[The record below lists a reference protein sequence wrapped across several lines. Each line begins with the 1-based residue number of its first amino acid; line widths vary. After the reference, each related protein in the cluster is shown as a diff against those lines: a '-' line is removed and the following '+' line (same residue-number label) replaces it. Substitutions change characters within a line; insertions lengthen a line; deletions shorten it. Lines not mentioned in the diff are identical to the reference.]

1 MPRFAIPLILLL
13 AVGAFA
19 GQQDAATGALQ
30 QGIELLKAQQYD
42 AAIAKFQEA
51 ISARGGNFAEAH
63 FQTGLAYFQ
72 SDRNA
77 EAAKEFDKAAEQN
90 PEEPKF
96 QRYIAEV
103 ALFEPDFQK
112 ALDAYERYLDAMSP
126 RDDQRADALKRVSKL
141 RMFALGTYE
150 AGVED
155 RKVQFLSN
163 PKPVYPQSVKDNIV
177 GDVIVEA
184 VFTADGDIFDVRVIK
199 SLRKEFDDAAMD
211 MISHLRFKTA
221 IKGGKPAS
229 QKQKLKLHYQKVF
242 G

>member
-1 MPRFAIPLILLL
+1 MPRFVIPLILALSIGVL
-13 AVGAFA
+13 AGR
-19 GQQDAATGALQ
+19 QDAANGALQ
-30 QGIELLKAQQYD
+30 QGLERLKAHEYD
-42 AAIAKFQEA
+42 AAIDKFKEA
-51 ISARGGNFAEAH
+51 ITARGGKFGEAH
-63 FQTGLAYFQ
+63 FQMGIAYFQ
-72 SDRNA
+72 SDRNV
-77 EAAKEFDKAAEQN
+77 EAAKELDIAAEQN
-90 PEEPKF
+90 PEDPKI

-126 RDDQRADALKRVSKL
+126 RDPDRPEAVRRISKL

-163 PKPVYPQSVKDNIV
+163 PKPVYPQTVKGNIA

-184 VFTADGDIFDVRVIK
+184 VFTADGEIFGVRTIQ
-199 SLRKEFDDAAMD
+199 SLGKEFDEAAMD
-211 MISHLRFKTA
+211 MIGHLRFKTA

>member
-1 MPRFAIPLILLL
+1 MPRFVIPLILLL
-13 AVGAFA
+13 AIGVFA
-19 GQQDAATGALQ
+19 GRQDAANGALQ
-30 QGIELLKAQQYD
+30 QGLDRLKALDYD
-42 AAIAKFQEA
+42 AAIAKFKEA
-51 ISARGGNFAEAH
+51 ISANGGKFAEAH
-63 FQTGLAYFQ
+63 FQLGLAYFQ

-77 EAAKEFDKAAEQN
+77 EAAKEFDIAAEQN

-112 ALDAYERYLDAMSP
+112 ALDAYERYLDALSP
-126 RDDQRADALKRVSKL
+126 RDADRAEAVKRVSKL
-141 RMFALGTYE
+141 RMFAVGTYE

-155 RKVQFLSN
+155 RKVQFLAN
-163 PKPVYPQSVKDNIV
+163 PKPVYPQGVKDNVV
-177 GDVIVEA
+177 GDVTVEA
-184 VFTADGDIFDVRVIK
+184 VFTADGEVFGVRVIQ
-199 SLRKEFDDAAMD
+199 SLRKEFDEQAMD

-221 IKGGKPAS
+221 IKNGKPAS